1 MSAKIS
7 ANVVKR
13 LDEAAIT
20 DRHREIPVIVT
31 IRRGADLAALEQKGL
46 KIQRTFQNVSAV
58 AGTIPVG
65 EVNTLAEVD
74 EVEAIDYD
82 ETAWAL

>member
-1 MSAKIS
+1 MSPKIS
-7 ANVVKR
+7 ANVLQR

-20 DRHREIPVIVT
+20 DPQREIPVIVT
-31 IRRGADLAALEQKGL
+31 IRSGADLAALEQKGL
-46 KIQRTFQNVSAV
+46 KIQRTFQNISAV

>member
-7 ANVVKR
+7 ANLLQR
-13 LDEAAIT
+13 LDEAVIT
-20 DRHREIPVIVT
+20 DPQREIPVIVT

-46 KIQRTFQNVSAV
+46 KIQRTFQNISAV

-65 EVNTLAEVD
+65 EVNTLSEVD

>member
-1 MSAKIS
+1 MSPKIS
-7 ANVVKR
+7 ANVLQR

-20 DRHREIPVIVT
+20 DPQREIPVIVT
-31 IRRGADLAALEQKGL
+31 IRSGADLAALEQKGL
-46 KIQRTFQNVSAV
+46 KIQQTFQNISAV

>member
-7 ANVVKR
+7 ANLLQR

-20 DRHREIPVIVT
+20 DPQREIPVIVT
-31 IRRGADLAALEQKGL
+31 IRSGADLAALEQKGL
-46 KIQRTFQNVSAV
+46 KIQRTFQNISAV

>member
-7 ANVVKR
+7 ANVLRR

-20 DRHREIPVIVT
+20 DSQREIPVIVT

-46 KIQRTFQNVSAV
+46 KIQRTFQNISAV

-65 EVNTLAEVD
+65 EVNTLADVD

>member
-1 MSAKIS
+1 MSTKIS
-7 ANVVKR
+7 TNLLKR
-13 LDEAAIT
+13 LDEAARA
-20 DRHREIPVIVT
+20 DPQREIPVIVS
-31 IRRGADLAALEQKGL
+31 IRGGADLAALEQKGL
-46 KIQRTFQNVSAV
+46 KIQRTFQNISAV

-74 EVEAIDYD
+74 EIESIDYD

>member
-7 ANVVKR
+7 ANLLKR
-13 LDEAAIT
+13 LDEVAIA
-20 DRHREIPVIVT
+20 DAHREIPVIVKVRT
-31 IRRGADLAALEQKGL
+31 GADLAALEQKGL
-46 KIQRTFQNVSAV
+46 KIQRTFQNISAV

-74 EVEAIDYD
+74 EIESIDYD